1 MPEQSTQTDENIGF
15 EGGRYA
21 STERELYEKAL
32 ALLEKCK
39 VEDRSQGGAKARNER
54 NTAMDAKRRRRIL
67 ERLNALDPGITE
79 ADRKAERQAE
89 IERILDTERA
99 LKWGRL
105 V

>member
-1 MPEQSTQTDENIGF
+1 MPEQSTQTYENEAF

-21 STERELYEKAL
+21 GSERELYEKAL

-39 VEDRSQGGAKARNER
+39 VEERREGGAKARNER
-54 NTAMDAKRRRRIL
+54 NTAMGAKRRRRLL

-79 ADRKAERQAE
+79 VERKAERQAA
-89 IERILDTERA
+89 IERILETERA